1 MKKHYWKK
9 NEILYLKELH
19 DKYTTFMHVHWDWIT
34 KEFNEKYNKS
44 FSADELKRAYEYY
57 FKER

>member
-19 DKYTTFMHVHWDWIT
+19 AKYTTFMLVRWDWIA
-34 KEFNEKYNKS
+34 KDFNEKYNKT
-44 FSADELKRAYEYY
+44 FSQDELKRAYEYY